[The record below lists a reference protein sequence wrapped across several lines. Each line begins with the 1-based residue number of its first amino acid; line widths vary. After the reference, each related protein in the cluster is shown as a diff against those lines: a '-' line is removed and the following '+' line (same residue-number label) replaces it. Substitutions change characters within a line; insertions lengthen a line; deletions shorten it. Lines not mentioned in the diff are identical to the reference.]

1 MSENVK
7 RFAIFYISI
16 ETFGAPVMWMMNPI
30 TSREEAVSK
39 SAD

>member
-16 ETFGAPVMWMMNPI
+16 ETFGARVMWMMNPI
-30 TSREEAVSK
+30 TFREEAVSK
-39 SAD
+39 SVD